1 MRNSSHIPLPSFL
14 RPSALPAPRRPSRAS
29 PSLLRPS
36 VIPAPLRPSR
46 PPPSFP
52 RQPVIPAPAV
62 LRPAVPAPR
71 RHSCA
76 PPSFLRPSV
85 IPAPL
90 RHSCTPPSFLRQPV
104 IPAPLRHSCV
114 GRNPR
119 DRSTWLHASTA
130 DVPPNPPN
138 AAAWRWSAVEHLG
151 SAQGPSDRLDS
162 CLRRASPWLEQGN
175 DRGRG
180 GSEAG
185 GGRMADGESGALSVA
200 KVSLRG
206 SGWHGLVGSA

>member
-46 PPPSFP
+46 PPPSF
-52 RQPVIPAPAV
+52 RAPFLP
-62 LRPAVPAPR
+62 LR
-71 RHSCA
+71 
-76 PPSFLRPSV
+76 PSFLRPSV
-85 IPAPL
+85 IPA
-90 RHSCTPPSFLRQPV
+90 FLRPSV

-162 CLRRASPWLEQGN
+162 CLRRACPWLEQGN

-185 GGRMADGESGALSVA
+185 GGRMADGPESGERGKRGSECCKGILAGERLGWTCR
-200 KVSLRG
+200 VSLTSWRQRRRWRWRADPG
-206 SGWHGLVGSA
+206 R